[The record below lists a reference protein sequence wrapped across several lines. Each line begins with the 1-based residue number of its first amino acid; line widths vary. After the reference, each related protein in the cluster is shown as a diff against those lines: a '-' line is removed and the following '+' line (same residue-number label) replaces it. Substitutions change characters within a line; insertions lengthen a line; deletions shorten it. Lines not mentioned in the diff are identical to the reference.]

1 MAESADDLSCLSAV
15 FAFMAISADELS
27 AAQADCRHRVGIA
40 DSPAGMRE
48 HTARP
53 LWRRPSMK
61 RLFALSVLLALAL
74 VSLPSIAWIRSPA
87 TTFATLPAD
96 ATPPEGIAVDASGNV
111 YVSTFG
117 FPEPPAVSTDPGRI
131 VVFNSHGK
139 LLRQLIVTGASP
151 HLLGLGVH
159 PSTQALLVADFG
171 AGKVLSVDPLSGASQ
186 VFTDIGPAS
195 GLNALTFDSA
205 GNVYISDSFQGIV
218 WRTGPLGG
226 AAVAWATDPLLATTG
241 VPPFGANGLAFNN
254 SGTLLYVAN
263 TGSDSVVKIPVSGG
277 AAGVASVLAYSI
289 NGADG
294 VAVDASDNIWVVANQ
309 SDEIVVLDPTGKAVA
324 KLGDFDGVDPKG
336 AARGLLFP
344 ASLVFSGESVLVT
357 NLVLDLEK
365 VFGLPTV
372 DSQWAA
378 QVTRYT
384 VSKINRHLPPVR
396 GAKGE

>member
-1 MAESADDLSCLSAV
+1 
-15 FAFMAISADELS
+15 
-27 AAQADCRHRVGIA
+27 
-40 DSPAGMRE
+40 
-48 HTARP
+48 
-53 LWRRPSMK
+53 MK
-61 RLFALSVLLALAL
+61 RLFTLSVLLALAL

-87 TTFATLPAD
+87 TTFATLPAG

-117 FPEPPAVSTDPGRI
+117 FPESGASSDPGRI
-131 VVFNSHGK
+131 VVFDSHGK
-139 LLRQLIVTGASP
+139 LLRQLVVTGASP

-171 AGKVLSVDPLSGASQ
+171 AGKVLSVNPLSGASQ
-186 VFTDIGPAS
+186 VFTDIGPTS

-205 GNVYISDSFQGIV
+205 GNVYISDSFQGII
-218 WRTGPLGG
+218 WRTGPAGG
-226 AAVAWATDPLLATTG
+226 AAVAWATDPLLSTTG

-254 SGTLLYVAN
+254 DGTLLYVAN
-263 TGSDSVVKIPVSGG
+263 TGNDAVVQIPVSGG
-277 AAGVASVLAYSI
+277 VAGKASVLAYSI

-294 VAVDASDNIWVVANQ
+294 VAVDSSDNIWVVANQ
-309 SDEIVVLDPTGKAVA
+309 SDEIVVVDPTGKAIA
-324 KLGDFDGVDPKG
+324 KLGDFDGIDPKG

-357 NLVLDLEK
+357 NLVLDLGTI
-365 VFGLPTV
+365 FGLPTV

-384 VSKINRHLPPVR
+384 VSKINRHLPPVP
-396 GAKGE
+396 GPKG